1 MSLRIVPLRPEHVEQ
16 VAEMVAVRYR
26 AMRVQIPCAPSRFED
41 PEAIWPRLRAHVG
54 NVPGVAALRGD
65 ELVGFCLSLLVNN
78 RGERMAYVP
87 DYGHA
92 ADSEGCYGIYRRMY
106 AAIADRWLAN
116 GCFLHGITFY
126 PHERPAIKAWFSVGF
141 GLAVI
146 DALQPLARQWGAARW
161 PQGIEVRR
169 GGSGDVDVVSALEIA
184 LDRHLSA
191 SPAYLPLLVE
201 GGRRSWEQWLAD
213 ESHALWLAFQEG
225 EAVAYLRFEPSEG
238 LVLPT
243 ASEETVAI
251 TGAYTRPDVRGRG
264 IGTALLRCGFE
275 ACATPEGR
283 SEGYTHCSV
292 DFESANL
299 PGSRFWLGSG
309 FVSVCRSLMRRVD
322 QRLSWANARRDAVD
336 VLRAYEGQTWI
347 G

>member
-1 MSLRIVPLRPEHVEQ
+1 MRILPFAPEHLEQ
-16 VAEMVAVRYR
+16 AAEMVAGRYR
-26 AMRVQIPCAPSRFED
+26 AARAQVPFLPSRFED
-41 PEAIWPRLRAHVG
+41 PCAIVPRLQDHAG
-54 NVPGVAALRGD
+54 NVPGVAAFRGD
-65 ELVGFCLSLLVNN
+65 GLVGFVLSLLVNN
-78 RGERMAYVP
+78 RGERLAHVP

-92 ADSEGCYGIYRRMY
+92 AAGESCYDIYRQMY

-116 GCFLHGITFY
+116 GCFSHAITLY
-126 PHERPAIKAWFSVGF
+126 PYEGEAMEAWFSVGF

-146 DALQPLARQWGAARW
+146 DALQPLARAWDDARL
-161 PQGIEVRR
+161 PAGIQVRR
-169 GGSGDVDVVSALEIA
+169 GELEDVDRVSPLELA

-201 GGRRSWEQWLAD
+201 GGRQGWERWLAK
-213 ESHALWLAFQEG
+213 ESHALWLAFYEG

-243 ASEETVAI
+243 DSEKTVAI
-251 TGAYTRPDVRGRG
+251 TGAYTRPDLRGRG
-264 IGTALLRCGFE
+264 IGTALLRRGFE
-275 ACATPEGR
+275 ACAASRTVR

-299 PGSRFWLGSG
+299 PGARFWLGSG
-309 FVSVCRSLMRRVD
+309 FTPVCRSLVRRID
-322 QRLSWANARRDAVD
+322 QRLAWANARRDPVD
-336 VLRAYEGQTWI
+336 VLRAHEGKTWI